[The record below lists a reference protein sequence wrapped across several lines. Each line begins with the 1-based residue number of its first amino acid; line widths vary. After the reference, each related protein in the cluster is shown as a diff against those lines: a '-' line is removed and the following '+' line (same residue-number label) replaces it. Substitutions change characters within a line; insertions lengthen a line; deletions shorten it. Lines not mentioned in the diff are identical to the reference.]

1 MTGQVGSLSKDCV
14 PSMIDIFPRNTHTTP
29 LMKIRTGAEW
39 HLYLLIASLFV
50 FATSQSQANNIEVDW
65 TSSGFSTSHITI
77 NAGDEVDIVNFD
89 YDFDLQVTG
98 APPEGFYADI
108 PPTDGYNV

>member
-1 MTGQVGSLSKDCV
+1 MKLRTGSL
-14 PSMIDIFPRNTHTTP
+14 
-29 LMKIRTGAEW
+29 G
-39 HLYLLIASLFV
+39 HLLCLIVSLFV
-50 FATSQSQANNIEVDW
+50 FGTWQSQANTVEVDW